1 MTHRLSPEQFPEH
14 ILDYVP
20 EYVYR
25 TVSEEHY
32 QKSVQ
37 EGQHSSDE
45 RNNWRAQ
52 QGYSPDDETA
62 VDSSGPIPREG
73 TVGFREPSRAYGVAG
88 RNRTLRCPTSEHPDW
103 EVHPDVPEGDYIRSL
118 SPIPMTGVTTV
129 DKWTVDK

>member
-1 MTHRLSPEQFPEH
+1 MDFYKKKQINMDEKIMYYIYH
-14 ILDYVP
+14 IPGKKVG
-20 EYVYR
+20 V
-25 TVSEEHY
+25 T
-32 QKSVQ
+32 
-37 EGQHSSDE
+37 
-45 RNNWRAQ
+45 RNLIDRVTTQ

-88 RNRTLRCPTSEHPDW
+88 RNRTLRFPTSEHPDW